1 MAEGA
6 QGAAFTAELRK
17 QVVTGLGHMFGDAE
31 SSVWIDFSDHSNVGD
46 SAIWLGQVQVMQE
59 LGIEIA
65 AVVPT
70 AACTL
75 AVIEPTLRR
84 FPDATVAIQ
93 GGGNFG
99 GLYSNHHQAR
109 LAGLQASANR
119 TVVQAPQSV
128 HFVSDAAKDELRQA
142 CRAPGRLATAVRD
155 EFSLKRMRDLDPAA
169 ILLPDIAHCIAPL
182 TAPPPVKA
190 VQILRRTDREAP
202 PAQATGLQGNRDWLR
217 DDRLQRLAWSA
228 RSATYRVPA
237 GRSVF
242 SHVPPAV
249 YTRIA
254 QRRVSRG
261 VAYLAKGQT
270 IVTDR
275 LHAMILGLHI
285 GRRVIAVDNA
295 IGKLRAYHH
304 TWLEPLGAPVTFA
317 GSWDDA
323 LRLARS
329 DT

>member
-190 VQILRRTDREAP
+190 VQILREQTAKPLPRKRLVFKAT
-202 PAQATGLQGNRDWLR
+202 ATGYAMTACNGWHGAHDRLPTGCRP
-217 DDRLQRLAWSA
+217 DDRSLATFPL
-228 RSATYRVPA
+228 RYIPA
-237 GRSVF
+237 
-242 SHVPPAV
+242 SHNAEC
-249 YTRIA
+249 
-254 QRRVSRG
+254 
-261 VAYLAKGQT
+261 LAGWP
-270 IVTDR
+270 
-275 LHAMILGLHI
+275 
-285 GRRVIAVDNA
+285 
-295 IGKLRAYHH
+295 
-304 TWLEPLGAPVTFA
+304 TWLK
-317 GSWDDA
+317 D
-323 LRLARS
+323 RRS
-329 DT
+329 